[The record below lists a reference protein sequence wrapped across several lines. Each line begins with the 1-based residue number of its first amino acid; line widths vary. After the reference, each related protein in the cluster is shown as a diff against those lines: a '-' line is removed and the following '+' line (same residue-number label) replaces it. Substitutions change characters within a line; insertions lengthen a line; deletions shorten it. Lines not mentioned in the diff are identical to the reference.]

1 MTTETSTTISSI
13 SGTNLNA
20 ISSASTRPQNVQKRT
35 VHQFETDKIEVQ
47 SSDTPAPPSTLNKLS
62 TRLINWLFCG
72 PCIKFLKTSTTFH
85 KMTLTGVT
93 LLVTSLLVA
102 SPILFLISA
111 APSMP
116 HRVGCVE
123 QDDCMVTTPPPECQ
137 EAICKNVAASIQA
150 KINWKVDV
158 CKDFKSFSCSNEQS
172 SLRIVKTPQEIADNQ
187 MLQLL
192 STNTTKGLYRKLG
205 RLYESCL
212 RQQLNSTTIRLTI
225 EKLGG
230 YLPINALGPLKVT
243 PLLVKIMEFGAPIP
257 LLDIYYDLS
266 YGKKPQVLL
275 IIDIPPDVHHIL
287 LNPIRW
293 LTPKS
298 PTFKIDERPPK
309 LLNDILKYFLPMGLS
324 TEQFESERQSIHRF
338 IRELNQIRRNNVDRD
353 FANSYVVNNVT
364 QLAESYPF
372 DCLKFQLNWIDLLP
386 VNWSG
391 PIVIRSPNYM
401 KALRDI
407 LLSHSNRVIHNSM
420 LLLFALNALP
430 NGTPTPLVCTKA
442 TMAVE
447 PEASSALFMSQ
458 FSDEAVRDAIAR
470 SSVVFDLLKAHL
482 KRAPSLRGAALVR
495 LASLKFQAEPWP
507 PLLLN
512 KTEALARL
520 EELEIT
526 SDNWFENVLRIYEQR
541 RVYAEEN
548 ITSDSITWAYPT
560 IAKAFYDPLSHK
572 IVVPLSLILV
582 PYFHPH
588 LPPYLHYSTVGTT
601 IAKEILRS
609 VTKAFEDK
617 AMRCVP
623 TAVEVFS
630 NSSRMELLIASGGM
644 QIAYHSMLT
653 LSGSKAMERLP
664 GLNLSSTQIFFLV
677 TAQELCSKSQYEGI
691 ETESEDFHDILFWLI
706 AQGGTASQHFQCQY
720 GTAFRLI
727 QNCGIW

>member
-1 MTTETSTTISSI
+1 
-13 SGTNLNA
+13 
-20 ISSASTRPQNVQKRT
+20 KRT
-35 VHQFETDKIEVQ
+35 IHQFETDKIEVQ
-47 SSDTPAPPSTLNKLS
+47 DGDQPSAPPTALSKLS
-62 TRLINWLFCG
+62 TRLVNWLFCG
-72 PCIKFLKTSTTFH
+72 PCIQFLKTSTTFH

-116 HRVGCVE
+116 HREGCAQE
-123 QDDCMVTTPPPECQ
+123 DCIVNLPPPECQ
-137 EAICKNVAASIQA
+137 KQICKNVASSIQA
-150 KINWKVDV
+150 MVNWKADI
-158 CKDFKSFSCSNEQS
+158 CKDFKSFSCSNQQNNFRVMKS
-172 SLRIVKTPQEIADNQ
+172 PQEITDHQ

-192 STNTTKGLYRKLG
+192 SLNTTAGPFRKLG

-230 YLPINALGPLKVT
+230 YLPINALGPSSVT
-243 PLLVKIMEFGAPIP
+243 PLMVNMQDLGAPMP
-257 LLDIYYDLS
+257 LLDVYYDLS
-266 YGKKPQVLL
+266 YGRRPQVLL
-275 IIDIPPDVHHIL
+275 IIDIPPDVSHIL
-287 LNPIRW
+287 QNPGRW
-293 LTPKS
+293 LTPKA
-298 PTFKIDERPPK
+298 PPFKIDENVPT
-309 LLNDILKYFLPMGLS
+309 LLDDILKYFLPMGLS
-324 TEQFESERQSIHRF
+324 IEQRESERQSINRF
-338 IRELNQIRRNNVDRD
+338 IRELNQIRKNNIDRD
-353 FANSYVVNNVT
+353 FASSYVVSNVSS
-364 QLAESYPF
+364 LAESFPF
-372 DCLKFQLNWIDLLP
+372 LNWVDLLP
-386 VNWSG
+386 VNWTG
-391 PIVIRSPNYM
+391 PIVIRSPSYM
-401 KALRDI
+401 RALRDL
-407 LLSHSNRVIHNSM
+407 LLSHTNRVIQNSL

-430 NGTPTPLVCTKA
+430 PGASTPLICTKA
-442 TMAVE
+442 T
-447 PEASSALFMSQ
+447 
-458 FSDEAVRDAIAR
+458 

-507 PLLLN
+507 PLIYN
-512 KTEALARL
+512 KSDALARL
-520 EELEIT
+520 DEVT

-541 RVYAEEN
+541 KFFAVEN
-548 ITSDSITWAYPT
+548 FTSDSQTWAYPT
-560 IAKAFYDPLSHK
+560 ISKAFYDPLTHK

-588 LPPYLHYSTVGTT
+588 LPPYLHYSTIGNT

-623 TAVEVFS
+623 PAVEVFS
-630 NSSRMELLIASGGM
+630 NSSRMELLISSGGM

-677 TAQELCSKSQYEGI
+677 LSQELCTKSQYEGI
-691 ETESEDFHDILFWLI
+691 ETDSGDFHDILFWLI

-727 QNCGIW
+727 QNCGI